1 MNAHTP
7 VEGERTGGRPALD
20 RQVLAVQ
27 QADLLR
33 YIADPD
39 DPEAFGALEPGEIAR
54 ALGRDPSNLRKTL
67 QVLERG
73 GLVTSKPVALT
84 PAAIDLIPRLAILA
98 GDAPLQAG
106 LPPLTYEQIREDENN
121 PREIFDPKELALLAE
136 SIARRGLK
144 QPILVRL
151 DADGQ
156 GATLND
162 GARRYRAIGKLIGA
176 GDPRWPAD
184 RHIPYHLTA
193 ATDEG
198 EILADAVI
206 TSLQRVDL
214 HPIDEGNAFAKLKTF
229 GWTTGRILEE
239 IGCDRRYLEQ
249 RLDLLNLTEAQQG
262 RMRLDPDDD
271 NYLSISGARKMLQ
284 HLRKIGQNA
293 DQLDLETRTLDL
305 SAKEQLALVE
315 TAWAVDHAPG
325 KVWAPVS
332 EDIAGGA
339 LSTLIGR
346 ALLEVKPGAP
356 GYRAPMIRV
365 LRDTT
370 AAGPWLAGNGY
381 LDDPKALLFRVRETV
396 LGRDKAVRLAD
407 EKRYAT
413 SELNPD
419 PDPLVVNGQRFPN
432 ATHAEEARRLLAGG
446 GPSNSGGGS
455 TKREEASPGA
465 PAKDE
470 DADPLAGLTPRHW
483 LIVLE
488 LADRILRNP
497 VLPHPLPTGATRVG
511 KYWLDGRLDPLV
523 QDHKL
528 ISFHNPGGGGGW
540 VGCVTAAGWDAV
552 RRVVSVSRNQ
562 QIPAEELAKIRAMAA
577 QANWPGPGYVT
588 AWLNLDE
595 EPDAAAAAA
604 PPPAEDDDQEAEDAA
619 AEEAAEAAAA
629 LLSRLEDEL
638 GSDGAFPA
646 LLAEAGVTLP
656 LRVGKGDTAGV
667 IFDATGADVL
677 TLDVNREHP
686 DDLVTARA
694 LLIIL
699 AIQEA
704 AECEIGLEPET
715 PIAAGTATTE
725 PAVPVRQSITP
736 EYIVCLEDGRRFRS
750 LKQHLRNTYGLMPEQ
765 YRERWGLPRDY
776 PMLAPN
782 YARRR
787 ADLARAMTLGIG

>member
-98 GDAPLQAG
+98 GDVPLQAG

-162 GARRYRAIGKLIGA
+162 GARRYRAIGKLIA
-176 GDPRWPAD
+176 AADPRWPAD
-184 RHIPYHLTA
+184 RPIPYHLTA

-229 GWTTGRILEE
+229 GWTTGRILDE

-249 RLDLLNLTEAQQG
+249 RLDLLNLTEAQQA

-293 DQLDLETRTLDL
+293 EQLDLETRTLDL

-346 ALLEVKPGAP
+346 ALIEVKPGAA
-356 GYRAPMIRV
+356 GFRATMIRV

-432 ATHAEEARRLLAGG
+432 STHAEEARRLLAGG

-455 TKREEASPGA
+455 AKREEPATHILLGGA
-465 PAKDE
+465 RPAAMAAAE
-470 DADPLAGLTPRHW
+470 EPDPFAALTPRHR

-488 LADRILRNP
+488 LAHKILAQLSGDTAP
-497 VLPHPLPTGATRVG
+497 VG
-511 KYWLDGRLDPLV
+511 KYWLDGRLDALV
-523 QDHKL
+523 QEHKL
-528 ISFHNPGGGGGW
+528 ISFHNPGGRSPWRGLVTPTGW
-540 VGCVTAAGWDAV
+540 NFLREYQPLTFAALHKARQEAGQGAFT
-552 RRVVSVSRNQ
+552 
-562 QIPAEELAKIRAMAA
+562 
-577 QANWPGPGYVT
+577 GPGYVT
-588 AWLNLDE
+588 AWLNLDGE
-595 EPDAAAAAA
+595 VDTSAEIPPAGGPADAAAATPAA
-604 PPPAEDDDQEAEDAA
+604 IPDAVPDE
-619 AEEAAEAAAA
+619 AEEADDNAEAEA
-629 LLSRLEDEL
+629 LLDRIVSTLAAGNALRPDAGDEHFSALLQAAGWTGPFVHSEDEMDT
-638 GSDGAFPA
+638 GSVYDANGQEAF
-646 LLAEAGVTLP
+646 V
-656 LRVGKGDTAGV
+656 V
-667 IFDATGADVL
+667 
-677 TLDVNREHP
+677 DVNRELP
-686 DDLVTARA
+686 DAKVRARA
-694 LLIIL
+694 ILIAWAL
-699 AIQEA
+699 NH
-704 AECEIGLEPET
+704 
-715 PIAAGTATTE
+715 IAPG
-725 PAVPVRQSITP
+725 
-736 EYIVCLEDGRRFRS
+736 DG
-750 LKQHLRNTYGLMPEQ
+750 Q
-765 YRERWGLPRDY
+765 
-776 PMLAPN
+776 
-782 YARRR
+782 
-787 ADLARAMTLGIG
+787 LGAS